1 MNSGSE
7 SDRARSPR
15 LRRVLW
21 ALLALVVT
29 AAAIS
34 WLSPPPALGIP
45 PPREPHE
52 PVDPTNPPDPHD
64 PSDPSDPTGHE
75 PPPIFAPAA
84 VCPDGALP
92 LAASEARD
100 LALRAA
106 TAIDPSPMTVA
117 VVDRAGN
124 VLALLR
130 RPSGSTAL
138 DDRAIGLARTG
149 AFFSSDQAPLSSRT
163 VRFISGLHFPPGIR
177 RTPNAALYGIE
188 NTNRGCDLNV
198 AFLPGKAVPPARR
211 FAGGAC
217 QSGSSGSTAGCGTG
231 PVTGKPFRLDRL
243 PEDRDAS
250 AVDPGGLP
258 IFRAGH
264 VVGGLGVALAAPS
277 PAAEYA
283 AFSALAPPFAPPAGE
298 ILLDGIR
305 LPFAAQRTIP
315 PGVSSGGAIGAFAAP
330 PGDGACAPDE
340 QLAGPLAGS
349 LLSAA
354 EVSRIV
360 GQAVAAANRTRA
372 AIRLPAG
379 SRTRMTIAVADLDGR
394 ILALYRMRDGTVF
407 SIDVAVAKA
416 RNVVYL
422 SGPSAEAR
430 LDMPGVAGLAVS
442 NRTVDFTTQ
451 HLYPPGID
459 GSGPGPFLALFQN
472 DLAHPCSQG
481 SQPPNPNQ
489 NGIVFFAGS
498 VPLYKGSTLAGGL
511 GVSGDGVEQDD
522 YVSFRG
528 AEGFLPPPALWADR
542 VKIGGARLP
551 FLKFP
556 RNPER

>member
-1 MNSGSE
+1 MPFRGRPRRSPPDRADRDGRASAAPRPLRPRRSPPPLALRRLPCERRFEPPGGRRPPARHRHLPALPRRRPGVGSRRGEGDARGHDGMRRLPRIPPAGRGARPPACRGRSGRGEELAMNSGSE

-130 RPSGSTAL
+130 RPSGGTAL

-217 QSGSSGSTAGCGTG
+217 QS
-231 PVTGKPFRLDRL
+231 
-243 PEDRDAS
+243 
-250 AVDPGGLP
+250 
-258 IFRAGH
+258 
-264 VVGGLGVALAAPS
+264 
-277 PAAEYA
+277 
-283 AFSALAPPFAPPAGE
+283 
-298 ILLDGIR
+298 
-305 LPFAAQRTIP
+305 
-315 PGVSSGGAIGAFAAP
+315 
-330 PGDGACAPDE
+330 
-340 QLAGPLAGS
+340 
-349 LLSAA
+349 
-354 EVSRIV
+354 
-360 GQAVAAANRTRA
+360 
-372 AIRLPAG
+372 
-379 SRTRMTIAVADLDGR
+379 
-394 ILALYRMRDGTVF
+394 
-407 SIDVAVAKA
+407 
-416 RNVVYL
+416 
-422 SGPSAEAR
+422 
-430 LDMPGVAGLAVS
+430 
-442 NRTVDFTTQ
+442 
-451 HLYPPGID
+451 
-459 GSGPGPFLALFQN
+459 
-472 DLAHPCSQG
+472 
-481 SQPPNPNQ
+481 
-489 NGIVFFAGS
+489 
-498 VPLYKGSTLAGGL
+498 
-511 GVSGDGVEQDD
+511 
-522 YVSFRG
+522 
-528 AEGFLPPPALWADR
+528 
-542 VKIGGARLP
+542 
-551 FLKFP
+551 
-556 RNPER
+556 